1 VGDAGQDQRPVG
13 VELLQVVG
21 HLVEG
26 VGQVGDFGGPAL
38 AEARRHFAPSDGA
51 GGGGHREGRLRRDTI
66 M

>member
-26 VGQVGDFGGPAL
+26 VGQVGDLGGPA
-38 AEARRHFAPSDGA
+38 R
-51 GGGGHREGRLRRDTI
+51 
-66 M
+66 